1 MLSDVDGQEEFLADE
16 PGVRPVTCPDALDLR
31 ELANRSL
38 LRYFADI
45 CEGALIVD
53 AQARLVWMSDRYPV
67 RLRIDDPAAAISRPI
82 EEVIPNS
89 QMRLV
94 VESGRPIMLDIMDF
108 GAESFVVTR
117 LPLRDD
123 DGVVVGAVGIVLYDD
138 PRHLTPVVARY
149 QRLRADLAE
158 TERQLMEAR
167 RTRYTFSSFLGGGP
181 ACVALKHLA
190 RRAARLASPVLILGE
205 TGTGKELLAQAIHAA
220 SPRALAPFVAVNLA
234 AVPETLLEAEF
245 FGVAPGAYTGADR
258 RGRDGKFKLAD
269 GGTLFLD
276 EVGDMSL
283 ALQAKLLRTLQEQEF
298 EPVGS
303 NQLMRVDVRLIAA
316 TSRDLETMV
325 ADGEFRA
332 DLYYRL
338 NVLTLKTPPLRE
350 RFGDLQPLAEYLLEE
365 IARRHGMPPCEID
378 LTALE
383 RLRRHDWP
391 GNVREL
397 SNVLERAVLMSDA
410 IVLQAADIERVLPT
424 GRAVQHRA
432 AAPGFAAM
440 VADAECEAIRG
451 ALHSTRGNKSQAAK
465 LLGISRAALYEKIAA
480 LGIDVHAA

>member
-1 MLSDVDGQEEFLADE
+1 VSRQG
-16 PGVRPVTCPDALDLR
+16 GVDLR
-31 ELANRSL
+31 ELADRSL
-38 LRYFADI
+38 LKHFADI
-45 CEGALIVD
+45 CEGVLIVD
-53 AQARLVWMSDRYPV
+53 AEARLVWMNDRYPV
-67 RLRIDDPAAAISRPI
+67 RLHIADREAAIGRPV

-89 QMRLV
+89 LMRLV
-94 VESGRPIMLDIMDF
+94 VESGRPIMLDIMDI

-123 DGVVVGAVGIVLYDD
+123 DGAVVGAVGIVLYDD

-158 TERQLMEAR
+158 SERQLMEAR
-167 RTRYTFSSFLGGGP
+167 RTRYTLSSFLGGGP

-205 TGTGKELLAQAIHAA
+205 TGTGKEMLAQAIHAA
-220 SPRALAPFVAVNLA
+220 SPRALAPFIAVNLA

-245 FGVAPGAYTGADR
+245 FGVAPGAFTGADR
-258 RGRDGKFKLAD
+258 RGRDGKLKLAD

-276 EVGDMSL
+276 EVGDLST

-298 EPVGS
+298 EAVGS
-303 NQLMRVDVRLIAA
+303 NQLTRVDVRVIAA
-316 TSRDLETMV
+316 TSRDLEAMV
-325 ADGEFRA
+325 AAGEFRA

-338 NVLTLKTPPLRE
+338 NVITLHTPPLRE
-350 RFGDLQPLAEYLLEE
+350 RLDDIEPLVENLLEE
-365 IARRHGMPPCEID
+365 IARRHGMPPCEIGPA
-378 LTALE
+378 ALE
-383 RLRRHDWP
+383 RLRRHRWP

-410 IVLQAADIERVLPT
+410 SVLEAADLERVLPA
-424 GRAVQHRA
+424 GRTVPGASGVPAFA
-432 AAPGFAAM
+432 AA
-440 VADAECEAIRG
+440 VASAEREAIRS
-451 ALHSTRGNKSQAAK
+451 ALRSTQGNKSQAAK

-480 LGIDVHAA
+480 LGLDIHAV

>member
-1 MLSDVDGQEEFLADE
+1 MLHDVRGPDGVHLVSRQGD
-16 PGVRPVTCPDALDLR
+16 LDLR

-38 LRYFADI
+38 LKYFADI

-67 RLRIDDPAAAISRPI
+67 RLHIADPAAVIGRPI

-123 DGVVVGAVGIVLYDD
+123 DGVVVGAVGIMIYDD

-181 ACVALKHLA
+181 ACVALKQLA

-220 SPRALAPFVAVNLA
+220 SPCALAPFVAVNLA

-303 NQLMRVDVRLIAA
+303 NQLTRVDVRVIAA
-316 TSRDLETMV
+316 TSRDLEAMV
-325 ADGEFRA
+325 AAGEFRA

-338 NVLTLKTPPLRE
+338 NVITLRTPPLRE
-350 RFGDLQPLAEYLLEE
+350 RLDDIQPLAEYLLEE

-378 LTALE
+378 TTALE
-383 RLRRHDWP
+383 SLRRHEWP

-410 IVLQAADIERVLPT
+410 LVLQAADIAQVLPA
-424 GRAVQHRA
+424 GRAAPPAGASPAIA
-432 AAPGFAAM
+432 AT
-440 VADAECEAIRG
+440 VAGAEREAIRS
-451 ALHSTRGNKSQAAK
+451 ALRSTHGNKSQAAK

-480 LGIDVHAA
+480 LGLDVHAV

>member
-1 MLSDVDGQEEFLADE
+1 MSRQGDK
-16 PGVRPVTCPDALDLR
+16 DLR

-38 LRYFADI
+38 LKYFADI
-45 CEGALIVD
+45 CEGAVIVD
-53 AQARLVWMSDRYPV
+53 ARARLVWMNDRYPV
-67 RLRIDDPAAAISRPI
+67 RLSIANPASAIGRPI

-89 QMRLV
+89 QMRQV

-123 DGVVVGAVGIVLYDD
+123 DGAVVGAVGLVLYDD
-138 PRHLTPVVARY
+138 PRHLMPVVARY
-149 QRLRADLAE
+149 QRLRDDLAE
-158 TERQLMEAR
+158 TERQLREAR
-167 RTRYTFSSFLGGGP
+167 RTRYTFSSFLGGGQS
-181 ACVALKHLA
+181 CVALKQLA

-220 SPRALAPFVAVNLA
+220 SPRALASFVAVNLA

-303 NQLMRVDVRLIAA
+303 NQLTHVDVRVIAA
-316 TSRDLETMV
+316 TSRDLEAMV
-325 ADGEFRA
+325 AAGEFRA

-338 NVLTLKTPPLRE
+338 NVITLRTPPLRE
-350 RFGDLQPLAEYLLEE
+350 RLDDLQLLAEYLLEE

-378 LTALE
+378 PAALE

-397 SNVLERAVLMSDA
+397 SNVLERAVLMADA
-410 IVLQAADIERVLPT
+410 IVLQAADIGQVLP
-424 GRAVQHRA
+424 AVRGA
-432 AAPGFAAM
+432 SSTASSPAIAET
-440 VADAECEAIRG
+440 VAGAEREAIRN
-451 ALHSTRGNKSQAAK
+451 ALRSTQGNKSQAAK

-480 LGIDVHAA
+480 LGLDVRTG

>member
-1 MLSDVDGQEEFLADE
+1 
-16 PGVRPVTCPDALDLR
+16 
-31 ELANRSL
+31 
-38 LRYFADI
+38 
-45 CEGALIVD
+45 
-53 AQARLVWMSDRYPV
+53 
-67 RLRIDDPAAAISRPI
+67 
-82 EEVIPNS
+82 
-89 QMRLV
+89 MRAV

-123 DGVVVGAVGIVLYDD
+123 NGVVVGAVGLVLYDD
-138 PRHLTPVVARY
+138 PRHLTPVVTRY

-158 TERQLMEAR
+158 AERQVQEAR

-181 ACVALKHLA
+181 ACVALKQLA

-258 RGRDGKFKLAD
+258 RGRVGKFKLAD

-303 NQLMRVDVRLIAA
+303 NQLLRVDVRVIAA
-316 TSRDLETMV
+316 TSRDLEAMV
-325 ADGEFRA
+325 AAGEFRA

-338 NVLTLKTPPLRE
+338 NVITLHTPPLRE
-350 RFGDLQPLAEYLLEE
+350 WLDEIRPLAEYLLEN

-378 LTALE
+378 AAALE
-383 RLRRHDWP
+383 RLCRYDWP

-397 SNVLERAVLMSDA
+397 SNILERAVLMSDV
-410 IVLQAADIERVLPT
+410 IVLRAADVERVLPV
-424 GRAVQHRA
+424 GRA
-432 AAPGFAAM
+432 APPVGASPAIAEK
-440 VADAECEAIRG
+440 VAVAEREAIRG
-451 ALHSTRGNKSQAAK
+451 ALRSTQGNKSRAAK
-465 LLGISRAALYEKIAA
+465 LLGISRAALYEKMAA
-480 LGIDVHAA
+480 LGLDSNAV

>member
-1 MLSDVDGQEEFLADE
+1 MTAEG
-16 PGVRPVTCPDALDLR
+16 GLDLR
-31 ELANRSL
+31 DLANRSL
-38 LRYFADI
+38 LKYFADI
-45 CEGALIVD
+45 CEGAVIVD
-53 AQARLVWMSDRYPV
+53 AQARLVWMNDRYPV
-67 RLRIDDPAAAISRPI
+67 RLRIADPAAAIGRPI
-82 EEVIPNS
+82 EDVIPNS
-89 QMRLV
+89 QMRQV
-94 VESGRPIMLDIMDF
+94 VESGTPIMLDIMDF

-123 DGVVVGAVGIVLYDD
+123 DGMVVGAVGFVLYDD
-138 PRHLTPVVARY
+138 PRHLTPVVTRY

-158 TERQLMEAR
+158 TERLLREAR
-167 RTRYTFSSFLGGGP
+167 RTRYTFSSFLGSGA

-220 SPRALAPFVAVNLA
+220 SPRAQTSFVAVNLA

-303 NQLMRVDVRLIAA
+303 NQLTHVDVRVIAA
-316 TSRDLETMV
+316 TSRDLEAMV

-338 NVLTLKTPPLRE
+338 NVITLRTPPLRE
-350 RFGDLQPLAEYLLEE
+350 RFDDLQPLTEYLLDE
-365 IARRHGMPPCEID
+365 IARRHGMSPSELDPS
-378 LTALE
+378 ALE
-383 RLRRHDWP
+383 RLRQHDWP

-397 SNVLERAVLMSDA
+397 SNVLERAVLMADA
-410 IVLQAADIERVLPT
+410 VVLQETDIEQVLP
-424 GRAVQHRA
+424 AVRSLSTKA
-432 AAPGFAAM
+432 SPAIAET
-440 VADAECEAIRG
+440 VAGAEREAIRN
-451 ALHSTRGNKSQAAK
+451 ALRSTQGNKSLAAK
-465 LLGISRAALYEKIAA
+465 LLGISRTALYEKIAS
-480 LGIDVHAA
+480 LGLDVRAG

>member
-1 MLSDVDGQEEFLADE
+1 MIRQGD
-16 PGVRPVTCPDALDLR
+16 LDLR

-38 LRYFADI
+38 LKYFADI

-67 RLRIDDPAAAISRPI
+67 RLRIDDPAAAIGRPI

-108 GAESFVVTR
+108 GTESFVVMR
-117 LPLRDD
+117 LPLHDD
-123 DGVVVGAVGIVLYDD
+123 NGGVVGAVGIMLYDD
-138 PRHLTPVVARY
+138 PRHLTPVVTRY
-149 QRLRADLAE
+149 QRLRAELAE

-167 RTRYTFSSFLGGGP
+167 RTRYTFSSFLGNGP
-181 ACVALKHLA
+181 ACVALKQLA

-245 FGVAPGAYTGADR
+245 FGVAPGAFTGADR

-283 ALQAKLLRTLQEQEF
+283 ALQAKLLRTLQEREF

-303 NQLMRVDVRLIAA
+303 NQLTRFDVRVIAA
-316 TSRDLETMV
+316 TSRDLEAMV
-325 ADGEFRA
+325 AAGEFRA

-338 NVLTLKTPPLRE
+338 NVIAIHTPPLRE
-350 RFGDLQPLAEYLLEE
+350 RLDEIQPLAEYLLEE
-365 IARRHGMPPCEID
+365 IARRHGMPPCEIGP
-378 LTALE
+378 TALA

-397 SNVLERAVLMSDA
+397 SNVLERAVLMSDT
-410 IVLQAADIERVLPT
+410 IVLQAADIERVLPA
-424 GRAVQHRA
+424 GRTVLPTAASPAIAATVAGAERA
-432 AAPGFAAM
+432 A
-440 VADAECEAIRG
+440 IRN
-451 ALHSTRGNKSQAAK
+451 ALRSTQGNKSQAAK

-480 LGIDVHAA
+480 LGLDVPAV

>member
-1 MLSDVDGQEEFLADE
+1 VSRQGDQ
-16 PGVRPVTCPDALDLR
+16 DLR

-38 LRYFADI
+38 LKYFADI

-67 RLRIDDPAAAISRPI
+67 RLRIADPAAAIGQPI

-108 GAESFVVTR
+108 GAESFVVMR
-117 LPLRDD
+117 LPLHDD
-123 DGVVVGAVGIVLYDD
+123 AGVVVGAVGIMLYDD
-138 PRHLTPVVARY
+138 PRHLTPVVTRY
-149 QRLRADLAE
+149 QRLRAELAE
-158 TERQLMEAR
+158 TERQLIEAR

-181 ACVALKHLA
+181 ACVALKRLA

-276 EVGDMSL
+276 EVGDMSP

-303 NQLMRVDVRLIAA
+303 NQLTRVDVRVIAA
-316 TSRDLETMV
+316 TSRDLEAMV
-325 ADGEFRA
+325 AAGEFRA

-338 NVLTLKTPPLRE
+338 NVITLRTPPLRE
-350 RFGDLQPLAEYLLEE
+350 RFDEIQPLAEYLLEE
-365 IARRHGMPPCEID
+365 IARRHGMPPCEIGP
-378 LTALE
+378 TALE

-410 IVLQAADIERVLPT
+410 ILLQAADIERVLPA
-424 GRAVQHRA
+424 GRAAPPAGASSAIAETVAGAERA
-432 AAPGFAAM
+432 A
-440 VADAECEAIRG
+440 IRN
-451 ALHSTRGNKSQAAK
+451 ALRSTQGNKSQAAK

-480 LGIDVHAA
+480 LGLDIPAV